1 MSRWRTALPAALL
14 ALVASACGA
23 SAPAEDVPE
32 LVQRVA
38 EVDAAAVARDP
49 GQLDAAVADLV
60 ATVDDAEAA
69 GELDADEAERIR
81 AAAESLLAAAPEP
94 DAPQPAEPSVTQEP
108 SEGDEA
114 DEESEESEEDAGEE
128 DSGSG
133 EGDGHGKSRGNG
145 KGKGAKK
152 D

>member
-108 SEGDEA
+108 SESDET
-114 DEESEESEEDAGEE
+114 DEESEEDAGEE

-133 EGDGHGKSRGNG
+133 EGDGHGKSRGKG